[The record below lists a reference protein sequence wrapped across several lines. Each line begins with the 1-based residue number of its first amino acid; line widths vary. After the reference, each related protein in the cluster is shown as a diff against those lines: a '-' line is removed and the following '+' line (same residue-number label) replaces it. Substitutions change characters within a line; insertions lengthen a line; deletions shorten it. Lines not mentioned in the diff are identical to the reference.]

1 MRIGKRLCDGP
12 SVKSEGRARRHRMS
26 VSRDRAPGSVER
38 AGFTLIEL
46 LAVIAVIAILIALLL
61 PAINAARE
69 AARSVQCRNNLKN
82 FGVGLHAFAE
92 RDPSHRLCTGA
103 YDWRRDGCPDT
114 YGWVADL
121 VNSGIRTQEMLCP
134 SSPLRGVEKIND
146 FIGVTN
152 TSDKDGVPVS
162 RLKAGRCATWTSANA
177 GTPDRIEAV
186 RQLLQDGYGTNYAA
200 SWYLCRSDPK
210 TTHDGS
216 GNILTVAG
224 LKGVAG
230 TVGPLTQ
237 QRIDQSGLSS
247 SIIPLLGCAAPG
259 DLDEAVLS
267 HDIPGFLE
275 AGARLAETMN
285 DGPAA
290 WDGSKLVLMPAGT
303 DVKKAVPAKLPD
315 AQSPG
320 QPGADGK
327 LWLQDTRDW
336 YAWHGTGSS
345 RHVNILMAD
354 GSVKQIGDKNGDGF
368 LNPGHPVPAGTDSDL
383 HGYSDSTVELG
394 PAAVYS
400 GPFLGRFISKGIFE
414 N

>member
-1 MRIGKRLCDGP
+1 MKTAKRWWNASTKTRRCGVQRYP
-12 SVKSEGRARRHRMS
+12 MSCVRNRACRR
-26 VSRDRAPGSVER
+26 SRRS
-38 AGFTLIEL
+38 GFTLIEL

-82 FGVGLHAFAE
+82 FGIGLHAFAE
-92 RDPSHRLCTGA
+92 RDPSHRFCTGA

-121 VNSGIRTQEMLCP
+121 VNSGIRPQEMLCP

-146 FIGVTN
+146 FIGSTN
-152 TSDKDGVPVS
+152 TSDKDGVSES

-210 TTHDGS
+210 TTHDGN
-216 GNILTVAG
+216 GNIVTVAG

-237 QRIDQSGLSS
+237 QRIDQSGLTS

-259 DLDEAVLS
+259 DLDEAVLT

-315 AQSPG
+315 EQTPG

-368 LNPGHPVPAGTDSDL
+368 LNPGHPVPAGSDSDL

-400 GPFLGRFISKGIFE
+400 GPFLGRFITKGVFE